1 MGKTDIGPKISVEGE
16 SEYRK
21 QMQQIIQ
28 KQKEFAS
35 ELQAATANLDRNA
48 TAQEKATTVAAVLR
62 KQIEN
67 QENALKAHKNIL
79 SKVTSEV
86 TDAELKT
93 SRYQTAI
100 NKTTANLGNLKSRLY
115 DAENG
120 LGEFAEKAKDATD
133 AAEGL
138 SNTKI
143 DATSFDRIAKSVA
156 KGSLVASAF
165 KEIGKAAVDASKK
178 AIETGVEYNA
188 QIQQYQV
195 AFTNML
201 GNESKAIEL
210 LDEIKADAA
219 KTPFDTQNLVKANQ
233 YLISTGVNAESSR
246 KTILALGD
254 AVSATGGGNDELSRM
269 AQNLQQIKNAGKATT
284 ADIKQFAYAG
294 IDVYGVLADYTGKS
308 TAEVQKMTVTYDL
321 LTAALESAAS
331 EGGRYFGAM
340 ETQSETINGQW
351 NTLKDNATQLAG
363 LLTEDLTTALGKVVS
378 KTNEFVV
385 AAAEGYKTDGW
396 EGLADAIS
404 NLESPLD
411 KIIGKAIKL
420 SGEVQTAMAYT
431 INLLSNPDFYEQYGT
446 LDEYEK
452 FIDEQKKIDKRREQA
467 QKDFES
473 GKYNQGKQ
481 YDRLHPDKEEP
492 TGGGS
497 GDSNGSKTAKD
508 QKKLAKSITNTAT
521 EILEGTGNIVGSIQ
535 HVTETSDNTYNVY
548 DATTGKIKGTTTET
562 AKTITQTWTE
572 MVNGVQK
579 KYKKVVT
586 LLNGVEQSSK
596 TTSEEVN
603 QTASTSNTT
612 SEKLFGVEGVVGTL
626 NRTTKATQEIQK
638 VWNEETGQMED
649 KAVSSGQVITDTF
662 NRVRDGA
669 LEAVTQIKT
678 FDEAGNLLDTQEQTS
693 AIQKSN
699 TSSRTKTEKVYGVEG
714 VRGALTRSTQ
724 TTQELQKVWDEAT
737 GEFKEEMVE
746 TGRTVTEEFI
756 RMNNGIAESVLRTST
771 YIGDECVSVQEQID
785 PLKEEIVGIQGTVGS
800 FSQFILDL
808 DTKLGGLEQAA
819 TNLTKSPLGN
829 WFSDLKKGYRASD
842 SFFDNIDVFGLLAG
856 GVTSFA
862 TGYANGGGSVYAGI
876 ASAALSVA
884 GNLLGTNLSGLVDE
898 SNNWGGDIVKG
909 MANGIQ
915 ENAGKLAT
923 AAKNIANKI
932 AEYIHFSRPDV
943 GPLREY
949 EKWMPDMIDGM
960 AKGIKDNAYVLRD
973 AAKGLSGQIETQL
986 TYDVG
991 RFNAAMSAAYTNR
1004 RINMGGVSLNIYPP
1018 SGMDAEEIA
1027 QYTIDK
1033 LQMMV
1038 NAEAA
1043 ANGEIPVF

>member
-1 MGKTDIGPKISVEGE
+1 MAKTDIGPKISVEGE
-16 SEYRK
+16 AAYRK
-21 QMQQIIQ
+21 QMQQIVQ
-28 KQKEFAS
+28 KQKEYSA
-35 ELQAATANLDRNA
+35 ELQAVTANLGRNS
-48 TAQEKATTVAAVLR
+48 TAQERASAVASVLK
-62 KQIEN
+62 KQIQN
-67 QENALKAHKNIL
+67 QEDALKAQQNIL
-79 SKVTSEV
+79 SKI
-86 TDAELKT
+86 TDKVENAALKT
-93 SRYQTAI
+93 SQYQTAI
-100 NKTTANLGNLKSRLY
+100 NRTTTTLGNLKSRLY

-143 DATSFDRIAKSVA
+143 DATSFDGIAKSVA

-165 KEIGKAAVDASKK
+165 KEIEKAAVDASKK

-210 LDEIKADAA
+210 LDEIKSDAA

-269 AQNLQQIKNAGKATT
+269 AQNLQQIKNAGKATA

-294 IDVYGVLADYTGKS
+294 IDVYGLLADYTGKS

-363 LLTEDLTTALGKVVS
+363 LLTEDLTTALGKVVK
-378 KTNEFVV
+378 KTNELTV
-385 AAAEGYKTDGW
+385 AAAEAYKTDGW
-396 EGLADAIS
+396 SGLIGEVTGLSDVADRAKS
-404 NLESPLD
+404 SFAGL
-411 KIIGKAIKL
+411 KAVIDSFK
-420 SGEVQTAMAYT
+420 SGEIGIFHGDWDSVYWKAFNNNYQNEKAGKKDEKYWKEYGER
-431 INLLSNPDFYEQYGT
+431 LKKQYG
-446 LDEYEK
+446 LDE
-452 FIDEQKKIDKRREQA
+452 
-467 QKDFES
+467 
-473 GKYNQGKQ
+473 
-481 YDRLHPDKEEP
+481 KEEETP

-497 GDSNGSKTAKD
+497 DGSKTAKD

-535 HVTETSDNTYNVY
+535 QVTETADNTYNVY

-586 LLNGVEQSSK
+586 LLNGVEQSGK

-649 KAVSSGQVITDTF
+649 KVVSSGQVITDTF

-856 GVTSFA
+856 GVVSFA

-909 MANGIQ
+909 MANGIK

-923 AAKNIANKI
+923 AAKNIANEI

-991 RFNAAMSAAYTNR
+991 RSNAAMSAAYTNR

-1027 QYTIDK
+1027 QYTIDR
-1033 LQMMV
+1033 LQAMV

>member
-1 MGKTDIGPKISVEGE
+1 MAKTDIGPKISVEGE
-16 SEYRK
+16 SEYKK

-143 DATSFDRIAKSVA
+143 DATSFDGIAKSVA

-269 AQNLQQIKNAGKATT
+269 AQNLQQIKNAGKATA

-340 ETQSETINGQW
+340 ETQSKTINGQW

-363 LLTEDLTTALGKVVS
+363 LLTEDLTTALGKVVK
-378 KTNEFVV
+378 KTNELTV
-385 AAAEGYKTDGW
+385 AAAEAYKTDGW
-396 EGLADAIS
+396 SGLIGEVTGLSDVADRAKS
-404 NLESPLD
+404 SFAGL
-411 KIIGKAIKL
+411 KAVIDSFK
-420 SGEVQTAMAYT
+420 SGEIGIFHGDWDSVYWKAFNNNYQNEKAGKKDEKYWKEYGER
-431 INLLSNPDFYEQYGT
+431 LKKQYG
-446 LDEYEK
+446 LDE
-452 FIDEQKKIDKRREQA
+452 
-467 QKDFES
+467 
-473 GKYNQGKQ
+473 
-481 YDRLHPDKEEP
+481 KEEETP

-497 GDSNGSKTAKD
+497 DGSKTAKD

-535 HVTETSDNTYNVY
+535 QVTETADNTYNVY

-649 KAVSSGQVITDTF
+649 KVVSSGQVITDTF

-842 SFFDNIDVFGLLAG
+842 SFFDNIDAFGLLVG

-862 TGYANGGGSVYAGI
+862 TGYMNGGGNVYAGI

-909 MANGIQ
+909 MANGIK

-991 RFNAAMSAAYTNR
+991 RSNAAMSAAYTNR

-1027 QYTIDK
+1027 QYTIDR
-1033 LQMMV
+1033 LQAMV

>member
-1 MGKTDIGPKISVEGE
+1 
-16 SEYRK
+16 
-21 QMQQIIQ
+21 
-28 KQKEFAS
+28 
-35 ELQAATANLDRNA
+35 
-48 TAQEKATTVAAVLR
+48 
-62 KQIEN
+62 
-67 QENALKAHKNIL
+67 
-79 SKVTSEV
+79 
-86 TDAELKT
+86 
-93 SRYQTAI
+93 
-100 NKTTANLGNLKSRLY
+100 
-115 DAENG
+115 
-120 LGEFAEKAKDATD
+120 
-133 AAEGL
+133 
-138 SNTKI
+138 
-143 DATSFDRIAKSVA
+143 
-156 KGSLVASAF
+156 
-165 KEIGKAAVDASKK
+165 
-178 AIETGVEYNA
+178 
-188 QIQQYQV
+188 
-195 AFTNML
+195 
-201 GNESKAIEL
+201 
-210 LDEIKADAA
+210 
-219 KTPFDTQNLVKANQ
+219 
-233 YLISTGVNAESSR
+233 
-246 KTILALGD
+246 
-254 AVSATGGGNDELSRM
+254 
-269 AQNLQQIKNAGKATT
+269 
-284 ADIKQFAYAG
+284 
-294 IDVYGVLADYTGKS
+294 
-308 TAEVQKMTVTYDL
+308 MTVTYDL

-378 KTNEFVV
+378 KTNDLTV
-385 AAAEGYKTDGW
+385 AAAEAYKTDGW
-396 EGLADAIS
+396 SGLIGEITGLSDVADRAKS
-404 NLESPLD
+404 SFVGL
-411 KIIGKAIKL
+411 KAVFDSFK
-420 SGEVQTAMAYT
+420 SGEIGILHGDWDSVYWNAFNNSYQNRKAGEKNEKYWKEYGER
-431 INLLSNPDFYEQYGT
+431 LKKQYG
-446 LDEYEK
+446 LDQEEK
-452 FIDEQKKIDKRREQA
+452 
-467 QKDFES
+467 
-473 GKYNQGKQ
+473 
-481 YDRLHPDKEEP
+481 P

-497 GDSNGSKTAKD
+497 GDSDGSKTAKD

-535 HVTETSDNTYNVY
+535 QVTETADNTYNVY

-649 KAVSSGQVITDTF
+649 KVVSSGQVITDTF

-678 FDEAGNLLDTQEQTS
+678 FDEAGNLLDTKEQT
-693 AIQKSN
+693 ANVERSN
-699 TSSRTKTEKVYGVEG
+699 TSTSTKTQKIYGQEG
-714 VRGALTRSTQ
+714 VQGALERTTQ
-724 TTQELQKVWDEAT
+724 TTKELQKVWN
-737 GEFKEEMVE
+737 EELGQYEDKMVE
-746 TGRTVTEEFI
+746 TGKTVTDSFI
-756 RMNNGIAESVLRTST
+756 RMNNGIAEAVTLTTT
-771 YIGDECVSVQEQID
+771 YIGDQVVDTQKHIE

-862 TGYANGGGSVYAGI
+862 TGYMNGGVYAGI

-909 MANGIQ
+909 MANGIK

-923 AAKNIANKI
+923 AAKNIADKI

-991 RFNAAMSAAYTNR
+991 RSNAAMSAAYTNR